1 MLGKPKYL
9 LLIFA
14 YFFVEGAYFQY
25 NKRFPVIGVA
35 AGAGSS
41 ITTSSN
47 ISFINDGIGRLGG
60 GVLAYFLVN
69 KINSYFFLFIFSICT
84 FIGHFFFFL
93 TATLQVGGTFG
104 FLSIHF
110 WMSLA
115 AGAFW
120 TLVAEII
127 IDDGGIR
134 NFGMNWGMA
143 VFFNFLGLFFF
154 QMMTVLLNFRSKM
167 GILYLVSGILVPLF
181 VFIAWKLDQRDE

>member
-1 MLGKPKYL
+1 MLSKPKYI
-9 LLIFA
+9 LLIIS

-25 NKRFPVIGVA
+25 NKRYPTIGIE

-41 ITTSSN
+41 MTTSSDVSW
-47 ISFINDGIGRLGG
+47 IMDGIGRLGG

-69 KINSYFFLFIFSICT
+69 KINSYFFLFIFSIGT
-84 FIGHFFFFL
+84 FIAHFFFFL
-93 TATLQVGGTFG
+93 VATCHFGGSFG

-110 WMSLA
+110 WMALS

-127 IDDGGIR
+127 IDDGGIQ

-154 QMMTVLLNFRSKM
+154 
-167 GILYLVSGILVPLF
+167 
-181 VFIAWKLDQRDE
+181 